1 MHQALLTASCFPE
14 ELTLRF
20 SLSDAG
26 LLGLG
31 PLAACALTVVVTPPL
46 EEAFFR
52 GFLLP
57 VMAQAMPPAAAVA
70 ASAAVF
76 ALAHLAPPSATAQLF
91 AVGAVLGATTLA
103 ARGNLAAPIIAHA
116 GYNALT
122 VASLAAAVSQRSG

>member
-1 MHQALLTASCFPE
+1 MHRSH
-14 ELTLRF
+14 
-20 SLSDAG
+20 AG
-26 LLGLG
+26 LLGPG

-57 VMAQAMPPAAAVA
+57 VMTQAMPPAAAVA

-76 ALAHLAPPSATAQLF
+76 AAAHLAPPSATAQLF
-91 AVGAVLGATTLA
+91 AVGMVLGATTLA

-122 VASLAAAVSQRSG
+122 IAALVAVATPP

>member
-1 MHQALLTASCFPE
+1 MLVS
-14 ELTLRF
+14 
-20 SLSDAG
+20 
-26 LLGLG
+26 
-31 PLAACALTVVVTPPL
+31 PPL

-57 VMAQAMPPAAAVA
+57 VLSQALPPAAAVA

-76 ALAHLAPPSATAQLF
+76 ALAHPWSPLATAQLF

-116 GYNALT
+116 GYNAISI
-122 VASLAAAVSQRSG
+122 AALAAVTSQGG

>member
-1 MHQALLTASCFPE
+1 V
-14 ELTLRF
+14 
-20 SLSDAG
+20 LS
-26 LLGLG
+26 
-31 PLAACALTVVVTPPL
+31 ACASTLLLSPPL

-57 VMAQAMPPAAAVA
+57 VLAQALPPAAAVA

-76 ALAHLAPPSATAQLF
+76 AAAHLTSPLATAQLF

-103 ARGNLAAPIIAHA
+103 ARGNLAAPIVAHA

-122 VASLAAAVSQRSG
+122 IAALTAAASHASGS